1 MVLALI
7 SNSVVFRWHS
17 NCNRNLRSWHHAHNP
32 CHNSYD
38 RCSICYCHHRICSV
52 SLVKYLVFDFSASLS
67 FYAKDI
73 CAKNANK

>member
-1 MVLALI
+1 MDSVMVLALI

-52 SLVKYLVFDFSASLS
+52 
-67 FYAKDI
+67 
-73 CAKNANK
+73 